1 MGKPRPPQK
10 VKLIVGMLS
19 GDVDLLARAQ
29 KLLGRTFGTVELQ
42 SDVWPFDATDYY
54 EAEMGPQLKRKF
66 VAFAEC
72 IQPDA
77 LAEIKRTTNDLEA
90 RICEDMLVDPDRRP
104 VNLDPGYV
112 ALGKVVLATTKDHAH
127 RIYVQRGIYA
137 EVTLKFEHG
146 AWRPW
151 PWTYP
156 DYVAGTYYDFFTQ
169 VRERL
174 HQQLHTLSDQP

>member
-29 KLLGRTFGTVELQ
+29 KLLGRTFGAVELQ

-54 EAEMGPQLKRKF
+54 EAEMGPQLKRQF
-66 VAFAEC
+66 VAFADC

-77 LAEIKRTTNDLEA
+77 LAEIKRTTNEIEA
-90 RICEDMLVDPDRRP
+90 RICEDMLVDLDHRP

-112 ALGKVVLATTKDHAH
+112 ALSKLVLATTKDHAH
-127 RIYVQRGIYA
+127 RVYVQRGIYA

-156 DYVAGTYYDFFTQ
+156 DYAAGTYYDFFNQ

-174 HQQLHTLSDQP
+174 HRQLHTLADQS